1 MVIVMVVTNVQ
12 ISDNSFVIILTQI
25 QLFLSPLITSSDPE
39 NDNEDNHTLP
49 SNKGARPPAGDP
61 PPPTGSILTPPLKLH
76 LPTYTYS
83 TRSFT
88 HIHSPNP
95 HPPPFCSTWH
105 LQWTT
110 IIESTTTTTTTDSC
124 NVPRNVVLHR
134 PTHCSPS
141 L

>member
-12 ISDNSFVIILTQI
+12 TSDNSFVIILTQI

-49 SNKGARPPAGDP
+49 SNKGARSPAGDP

-83 TRSFT
+83 THSFA

-95 HPPPFCSTWH
+95 HSPPFCSLRL
-105 LQWTT
+105 LQRTT
-110 IIESTTTTTTTDSC
+110 ITESTTTMITTDSC
-124 NVPRNVVLHR
+124 NVPRNVAPHR